1 MSRCRFVEDH
11 RADYPVADLCRLA
24 EVSRSSYY
32 RFRDPI
38 PRARQMCDH
47 ELLDPIIE
55 IHERS
60 RRTYGAPRITGQLR
74 RRGLIVNHK
83 RVARIMAEHGI
94 AGFQRRRRGK
104 RVDHGTAAFA
114 PDLLQRDFTAEH
126 PNQRWVADITEFNT
140 LQGRL
145 YLAAI
150 KDLYSNAIVGWA
162 TAPRRTAELVVDA
175 LVNAISRRQP
185 AGEVTHH
192 ADHGS
197 QYVSMA
203 FTDAA
208 ADARVVLSFGAI
220 GDCYD
225 NAAAESMFS
234 TIKGELEH
242 IHAISI
248 WPDHA
253 SLRSALFD
261 YIEIFYNRPDIRPD
275 PDATPPQESTSPP
288 PSHELPCRHRTPCP
302 ASGVKPRIKSPPLRQ
317 RSTTAMRST

>member
-24 EVSRSSYY
+24 EVSRSVYY
-32 RFRDPI
+32 RFRDPT
-38 PRARQMCDH
+38 PRRRQLADH

-55 IHERS
+55 IHQTS
-60 RRTYGAPRITGQLR
+60 RGTYGAPRITGQLR
-74 RRGLIVNHK
+74 RRGMIVNHK
-83 RVARIMAEHGI
+83 RVARIMAAHGI
-94 AGFQRRRRGK
+94 CGFQRRRKAGR
-104 RVDHGTAAFA
+104 RIDHGAAAFA

-140 LQGRL
+140 LEGRL
-145 YLAAI
+145 YVAAI
-150 KDLYSNAIVGWA
+150 KDLFSNAIVGWA

-175 LVNAISRRQP
+175 LVNAIARRQP

-208 ADARVVLSFGAI
+208 HDARVVLSFGTI

-234 TIKGELEH
+234 TLKGELEFMH
-242 IHAISI
+242 GVTV
-248 WPDHA
+248 WPDRT
-253 SLRSALFD
+253 SLTTALFD
-261 YIEIFYNRPDIRPD
+261 YIEIFYNRTRHQ
-275 PDATPPQESTSPP
+275 TR
-288 PSHELPCRHRTPCP
+288 LGHRTPHE
-302 ASGVKPRIKSPPLRQ
+302 ID
-317 RSTTAMRST
+317 TAAAVA

>member
-24 EVSRSSYY
+24 EVSRSTYY
-32 RFRDPI
+32 RFRDPT
-38 PRARQMCDH
+38 PRPRQLTDH

-74 RRGLIVNHK
+74 RRGITANHK
-83 RVARIMAEHGI
+83 RVARVMREHGI
-94 AGFQRRRRGK
+94 CGFQRRRKHGK
-104 RVDHGTAAFA
+104 RLDHGAAAFA
-114 PDLLQRDFTAEH
+114 PDLLQRDFTAEA

-140 LQGRL
+140 GDGRL
-145 YLAAI
+145 YVAAI
-150 KDLYSNAIVGWA
+150 KDLFSNAIVGWA

-185 AGEVTHH
+185 DGEVTHH

-208 ADARVVLSFGAI
+208 ADARVVLSFGTI
-220 GDCYD
+220 GDAYD

-234 TIKGELEH
+234 TIKGELEFLH
-242 IHAISI
+242 GIKT

-261 YIEIFYNRPDIRPD
+261 YIEIFYNRTRHQ
-275 PDATPPQESTSPP
+275 TR
-288 PSHELPCRHRTPCP
+288 LGHRTPHEID
-302 ASGVKPRIKSPPLRQ
+302 AAV
-317 RSTTAMRST
+317 A